1 MPVAIILD
9 THQPFAA
16 CRRGDDDAAR
26 PGVDGVLDQFLD
38 HAGGPLHHLAGGN
51 AVDQVFG

>member
-1 MPVAIILD
+1 LP
-9 THQPFAA
+9 PAA
-16 CRRGDDDAAR
+16 VVIDDAAR